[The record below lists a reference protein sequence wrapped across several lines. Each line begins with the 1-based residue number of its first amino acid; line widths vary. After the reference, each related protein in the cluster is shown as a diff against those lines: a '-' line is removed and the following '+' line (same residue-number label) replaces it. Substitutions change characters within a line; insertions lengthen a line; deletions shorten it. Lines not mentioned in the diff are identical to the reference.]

1 MEPMASGLLAA
12 APTAIMND
20 VPPIQPATEEMTP
33 FVNYLSV
40 IGYDASNDFL
50 TKLVVANTV
59 SPSSS

>member
-20 VPPIQPATEEMTP
+20 APIQPATEEMTP
-33 FVNYLSV
+33 FVNYLSI
-40 IGYDASNDFL
+40 IGYEASNDFL